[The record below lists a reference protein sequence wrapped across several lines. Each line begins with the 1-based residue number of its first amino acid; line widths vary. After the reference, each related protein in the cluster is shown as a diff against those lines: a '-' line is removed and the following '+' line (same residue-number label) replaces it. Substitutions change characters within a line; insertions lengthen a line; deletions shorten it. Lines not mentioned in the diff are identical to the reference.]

1 MERECGSKK
10 TLFSEEELQE
20 ISEVIVGD
28 DYVEVMCGCTSHRY
42 GDAIA
47 RLRVFSDG
55 DLQITCQCTP
65 ACHEDKLSPAAFEK
79 HSERETSRNW
89 RNNVWV
95 FIEGDKVPLSKT
107 VLLRYYNQT
116 LKNNSNGSKVIHRDE
131 FVGCSRCGKER
142 RFRLRSRGE
151 CRKHHDAL
159 AEPNWKCC
167 DYPYHKITCDAE
179 EERVS
184 RKVYR
189 GCTRSPSCK
198 GCTSCVCFGCNLCR
212 FSDCNC
218 QTCFDFTSNTQTHL
232 T

>member
-1 MERECGSKK
+1 MPPIFSFIPYLPASVQL
-10 TLFSEEELQE
+10 LFPKSDHADN
-20 ISEVIVGD
+20 IFDFMIIV
-28 DYVEVMCGCTSHRY
+28 
-42 GDAIA
+42 
-47 RLRVFSDG
+47 
-55 DLQITCQCTP
+55 
-65 ACHEDKLSPAAFEK
+65 DKLSPAAFEK

-167 DYPYHKITCDAE
+167 DYPYHK
-179 EERVS
+179 
-184 RKVYR
+184 
-189 GCTRSPSCK
+189 
-198 GCTSCVCFGCNLCR
+198 
-212 FSDCNC
+212 
-218 QTCFDFTSNTQTHL
+218 
-232 T
+232 

>member
-1 MERECGSKK
+1 MERECRSKK

-20 ISEVIVGD
+20 ISGVIVGD
-28 DYVEVMCGCTSHRY
+28 DYVEVMCGCTSHRTETPLL
-42 GDAIA
+42 G
-47 RLRVFSDG
+47 LGFSQMETSKS
-55 DLQITCQCTP
+55 LANALP
-65 ACHEDKLSPAAFEK
+65 LAMKLSPAAFEK

-95 FIEGDKVPLSKT
+95 FIEGDKVPLAKT

-116 LKNNSNGSKVIHRDE
+116 LKTNSNGSKVIHRDE

-159 AEPNWKCC
+159 VEPNWKCC
-167 DYPYHKITCDAE
+167 DYPYHKITCDEE

-189 GCTRSPSCK
+189 GCTRSASCK
-198 GCTSCVCFGCNLCR
+198 GCTSCVCFGCKLCR
-212 FSDCNC
+212 YSDCNC
-218 QTCFDFTSNTQTHL
+218 QTCFDFTTNTKPI
-232 T
+232 

>member
-20 ISEVIVGD
+20 LSGVIVRD
-28 DYVEVMCGCTSHRY
+28 DYVEVICGCTSHRY

-65 ACHEDKLSPAAFEK
+65 ACHEDKLSRAAFEK
-79 HSERETSRNW
+79 HSERGTSINW

-107 VLLRYYNQT
+107 ALLRYYNQT
-116 LKNNSNGSKVIHRDE
+116 LKTNSNGSKVIHRDE
-131 FVGCSRCGKER
+131 FVECSRCGKERR

-167 DYPYHKITCDAE
+167 NYPYHKITGDDE

-184 RKVYR
+184 RNVYR
-189 GCTRSPSCK
+189 GCIRSPSCK
-198 GCTSCVCFGCNLCR
+198 GCTSCVCFGCKLCR

-218 QTCFDFTSNTQTHL
+218 QTCLDFTTNTKL
-232 T
+232 I

>member
-1 MERECGSKK
+1 MERECGPKE
-10 TLFSEEELQE
+10 LFSEEELRE
-20 ISEVIVGD
+20 ISGVIVGD

-65 ACHEDKLSPAAFEK
+65 ACKEDKLTPAAFEK
-79 HSERETSRNW
+79 HSERESSRNW

-95 FIEGDKVPLSKT
+95 FIEGDKVALSKT

-116 LKNNSNGSKVIHRDE
+116 LKKSSKDVNHRDE
-131 FVGCSRCGKER
+131 FVECSRCGKER
-142 RFRLRSRGE
+142 RFKKKSRGE
-151 CRKHHDAL
+151 CRMHHDAL
-159 AEPNWKCC
+159 ADPTWKCC
-167 DYPYHKITCDAE
+167 DYPYDKITCEEE
-179 EERVS
+179 EERGS
-184 RKVYR
+184 RKVYG
-189 GCTRSPSCK
+189 GCSRSSSCK

-218 QTCFDFTSNTQTHL
+218 QTCLDFTANAQPI
-232 T
+232 